1 MQDTGYR
8 VGSNFI
14 APQYTEAFAYY
25 PDWNVDG
32 VAVNNAHDA
41 DTFRKLDKAIIPYV
55 SMNGVCGEKG
65 VSVLPDEVMGMNLI
79 FGHLRS
85 LGHTCIGYVM
95 HEKLK
100 TVPIQSLHPSV
111 ELSRKSYLKAVTHL
125 DQEPILRVTEDD
137 PREMYVKY
145 AIEEK
150 GASKE
155 IGSSLE
161 ALINIQL
168 NNSYKKIV
176 GNIDLSE
183 LCITSKAEIIYNNNE
198 DIVVNTKK
206 ALGEKCPVCW
216 KISPEPCIRH
226 SKNV

>member
-150 GASKE
+150 GATAIICYIMFK
-155 IGSSLE
+155 
-161 ALINIQL
+161 ALAVLQA
-168 NNSYKKIV
+168 SWRV
-176 GNIDLSE
+176 GYVVPNDLSV
-183 LCITSKAEIIYNNNE
+183 ITFDDIYPSNFT
-198 DIVVNTKK
+198 I
-206 ALGEKCPVCW
+206 P
-216 KISPEPCIRH
+216 H
-226 SKNV
+226 